1 MASLFGFGGPSA
13 KIEIELDN
21 AEGLQKTIEV
31 ESDETKEEL
40 VIYSGADTI
49 KGTVKV
55 ILPSGK
61 KLEHVGI
68 KIELIGTIGTFDSSP
83 VAPFTLLSGSFPFV
97 CFWYSYLIH
106 LLFLNSAADTF
117 CILFSFSFPFFRC
130 DLPPPL
136 FFFFTPTLCHVQN
149 YSMTRQTVLT
159 SRS

>member
-21 AEGLQKTIEV
+21 TEGLQKTIEV

-83 VAPFTLLSGSFPFV
+83 VPHFTLLLGSFSFV
-97 CFWYSYLIH
+97 CFWCSY
-106 LLFLNSAADTF
+106 FD
-117 CILFSFSFPFFRC
+117 SFVVF
-130 DLPPPL
+130 
-136 FFFFTPTLCHVQN
+136 
-149 YSMTRQTVLT
+149 
-159 SRS
+159 